1 MPLLKHTVE
10 FTVNPK
16 VTGLGYR
23 LPLPDPCLLGLHAV
37 CAKVAQMSGA
47 ARLLDE
53 LEEELEGLN
62 VLAGDGSSAGH
73 LAHRLAAIS

>member
-1 MPLLKHTVE
+1 MRWSS
-10 FTVNPK
+10 
-16 VTGLGYR
+16 GLTRSKGRPILYVF
-23 LPLPDPCLLGLHAV
+23 PFGCFLGLHAV

-62 VLAGDGSSAGH
+62 VLAGDGSSAEH